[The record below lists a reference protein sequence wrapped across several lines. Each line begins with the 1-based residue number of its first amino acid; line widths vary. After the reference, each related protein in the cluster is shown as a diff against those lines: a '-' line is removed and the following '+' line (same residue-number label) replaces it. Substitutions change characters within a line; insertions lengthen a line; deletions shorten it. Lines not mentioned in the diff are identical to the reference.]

1 MNFGSFDASAH
12 RNRIIEETQNRGY
25 KINYGYVSNTN
36 KKPTST
42 KGVFVAVLAICGLSY
57 LAWKKVISPTV
68 EFLKTV
74 LEPDDIKIDND
85 RVVRTKEDKRILSGQ
100 IVRTYSLKNEVN
112 HVKMANPEAITDV

>member
-25 KINYGYVSNTN
+25 KINYGYVPNTN
-36 KKPTST
+36 KTPTST
-42 KGVFVAVLAICGLSY
+42 KGVFVAVFAICGLTY

-74 LEPDDIKIDND
+74 LDPDDVKTDND

-100 IVRTYSLKNEVN
+100 IIRTYSLKNEVN

>member
-25 KINYGYVSNTN
+25 KINYGYVPNTN

-42 KGVFVAVLAICGLSY
+42 KGVFVAVFAICGLTY

-74 LEPDDIKIDND
+74 LDPDDVKTDND

-100 IVRTYSLKNEVN
+100 IIRTYSLKNEVN
-112 HVKMANPEAITDV
+112 YIKMANPEAITDV

>member
-25 KINYGYVSNTN
+25 KINYGYVPNAN
-36 KKPTST
+36 KKPTNT
-42 KGVFVAVLAICGLSY
+42 KGVFVAVFAICGLTY

-74 LEPDDIKIDND
+74 LDPDDVKTDND

-100 IVRTYSLKNEVN
+100 IIRTYSLKNEVN
-112 HVKMANPEAITDV
+112 RVKMANPEAITDV